1 MVAATEKLN
10 QQNGIKWKVIPNK
23 GLPVLN
29 EEGKKRERKNGGD
42 ATVTNHLNSN
52 TIIIPFFLIIF

>member
-29 EEGKKRERKNGGD
+29 EEGKKRERERMEGM
-42 ATVTNHLNSN
+42 LQLL
-52 TIIIPFFLIIF
+52 TI